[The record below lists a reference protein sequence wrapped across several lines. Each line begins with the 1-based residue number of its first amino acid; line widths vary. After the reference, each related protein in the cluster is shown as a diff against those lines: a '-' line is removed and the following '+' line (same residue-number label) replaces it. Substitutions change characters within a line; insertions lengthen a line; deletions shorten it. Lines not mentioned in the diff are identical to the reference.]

1 MDNPNFF
8 TRNVELISLIIP
20 GSGFIYMGK
29 KIKGIIYLIIFI
41 IALIAFYF
49 KIQYGQ
55 WIVLTIYVL
64 QFVDATFSAQAHV
77 DKIFEKIND

>member
-64 QFVDATFSAQAHV
+64 QFVDATFSAQAYV